1 MLNYALIS
9 IFIFISTFSFGQID
23 FMNVSEKNEYNSL
36 LENDKMGFLI
46 KKTRYYSSLEDYKK
60 ANKFSKLSFDI
71 HIKNNNKDL
80 AEKTALS
87 IAKRQFKDK
96 DYTEA
101 LALCFNIL
109 DKDVNYNKQFEGEI
123 YAIIGRIFNRYGA
136 PKLALKYQMINYNR
150 IKFKISHAAYYI
162 TEERGGYLINNKD
175 YDSAKYYFK
184 ECLQK
189 AKVIDDN
196 YLISH
201 AYNNIG
207 YTAILA
213 EDLDSALINLNL
225 AKYELSH
232 DKIMNPRDSLLYLII
247 TGNSGDCY
255 FLKGEI
261 SKGLK
266 HKEAEYRLSKLYAP
280 KAHRVTA
287 GVSLLQYYLDLNN
300 RGMVRLL
307 MNELNQLTAT
317 TPISDD
323 LHIKFIQSKINWNI
337 RNNNSLE
344 VNKLIMQL
352 NDLNEKVQQD
362 FKEKSIGMGEAQVEL
377 QLIHTEKEKKF
388 EALKLKN
395 KDLLFSQMK
404 LKAQREKNRIYLG
417 LILLFAISIYI
428 ILIIRKRLIL
438 SKKQNQMDII
448 QKELLSSEIKV
459 NKLENEKLNLDLDL
473 KMQDL
478 TNISIHYSRKNNL
491 HKEVIN
497 NLKQFKKNNNTIVT
511 LEIDNVIQLI
521 NNEIFQDQTIEL
533 IQNNIDELNANFFNH
548 LSQQFPDLTKQDLRL
563 SSLIRL
569 GLNNKEVSVI
579 KGISAASA
587 KVARYRLKKKFNL
600 TMEDDIVDFLKQ
612 F

>member
-1 MLNYALIS
+1 MLNYILIS
-9 IFIFISTFSFGQID
+9 VLLFINIFSYGQID
-23 FMNVSEKNEYNSL
+23 FMNIDERNKYNSL
-36 LENDKMGFLI
+36 LENDKIVFLN
-46 KKTRYYSSLEDYKK
+46 KKTGQYSSKEDYKK
-60 ANKFSKLSFDI
+60 ANKFSKLSLDI

-80 AEKTALS
+80 AERAELS
-87 IAKRQFKDK
+87 IAKLLYKTNNYTKTLAFCFKILNK
-96 DYTEA
+96 
-101 LALCFNIL
+101 NIE
-109 DKDVNYNKQFEGEI
+109 YNKQFEGEI

-136 PKLALKYQMINYNR
+136 PKLALQYQMINYNR
-150 IKFKISHAAYYI
+150 VKFKISHSAYYI
-162 TEERGGYLINNKD
+162 TEERGGYFINNKD
-175 YDSAKYYFK
+175 YDSAKYYFN

-213 EDLDSALINLNL
+213 KDLDSVLINLNL
-225 AKYELSH
+225 AKYELSYNS
-232 DKIMNPRDSLLYLII
+232 IMNPRDSLLYLII
-247 TGNSGDCY
+247 TGNSSDCY
-255 FLKGEI
+255 FLKGEV
-261 SKGLK
+261 SKGITN
-266 HKEAEYRLSKLYAP
+266 KETEYRLSKLYAP
-280 KAHRVTA
+280 NEYQITV
-287 GVSLLQYYLDLNN
+287 GVSLLKNYLDLNN
-300 RGMVRLL
+300 NGMARLL
-307 MNELNQLTAT
+307 LNELIQLTAT
-317 TPISDD
+317 TSISDD
-323 LHIKFIQSKINWNI
+323 LHLKFIQEKISWNI
-337 RNNNSLE
+337 RNNNALE
-344 VNKLIMQL
+344 VSKLIMQL
-352 NDLNEKVQQD
+352 NDLNEKIRQD
-362 FKEKSIGMGEAQVEL
+362 FKAKSIGMGEAQVEL

-395 KDLLFSQMK
+395 KDLLFSQME
-404 LKAQREKNRIYLG
+404 LEAQREKNRIYLG
-417 LILLFAISIYI
+417 LIFLFAISIYI
-428 ILIIRKRLIL
+428 ILITRKRLIL

-491 HKEVIN
+491 HKEIIN
-497 NLKQFKKNNNTIVT
+497 NLKQFKKNNTTIAT

-521 NNEIFQDQTIEL
+521 KNEIFQDQTIEL

-579 KGISAASA
+579 KSISAASA